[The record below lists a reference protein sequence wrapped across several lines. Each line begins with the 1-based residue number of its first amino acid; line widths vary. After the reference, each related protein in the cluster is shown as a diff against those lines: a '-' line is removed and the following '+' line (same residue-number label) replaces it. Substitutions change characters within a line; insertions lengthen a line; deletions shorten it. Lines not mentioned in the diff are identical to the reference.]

1 MPTSLSFQALME
13 IPQGFFVAPYQ
24 PAPGQ
29 PLPFFEGRIP
39 AGFPSPAQDYL
50 EDRLDL
56 NELVIRHPAA
66 TFFVQVQGQ
75 SMVGAGIHSGDT
87 LVVDRAE
94 TPRDKSVV
102 VAVLD
107 GAFTVKRLR
116 LRQGRAF
123 LVAEDGA
130 GTRTEITAGMDFEV
144 WGVVTYVIHRVK

>member
-1 MPTSLSFQALME
+1 MPIPLSFQALME
-13 IPQGFFVAPYQ
+13 IPQGFFVAPYLPS
-24 PAPGQ
+24 PAQ

-39 AGFPSPAQDYL
+39 AGFPSPAQDWL

-75 SMVGAGIHSGDT
+75 SMPGAGIHSGDT
-87 LVVDRAE
+87 LVVDRAK

-123 LVAEDGA
+123 LVAEDGV

-144 WGVVTYVIHRVK
+144 WGWSPT